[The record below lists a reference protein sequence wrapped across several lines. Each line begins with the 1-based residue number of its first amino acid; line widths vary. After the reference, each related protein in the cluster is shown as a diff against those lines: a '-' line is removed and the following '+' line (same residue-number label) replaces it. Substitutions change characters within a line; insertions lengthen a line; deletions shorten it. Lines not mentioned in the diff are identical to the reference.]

1 MSAERLFAGDKS
13 YNALVAKGPVVGL
26 EFAGS
31 NSVEQCQKFL
41 QNLLESKYPQLPR
54 KSSRGVSI
62 RSQTLFFRS
71 DFISQSV
78 SQAREQ
84 LDKFYNFASMQ
95 MFA

>member
-1 MSAERLFAGDKS
+1 MSAERLFSGDKA

-41 QNLLESKYPQLPR
+41 QNLTESKYPKLPR
-54 KSSRGVSI
+54 KSPHSLFRLASAP
-62 RSQTLFFRS
+62 FFRS